1 MPPFKNMEEYQKW
14 KAERQRQMSQR
25 PHPGSAPSHLT
36 GAGSTRRPQA
46 DSYIRRN
53 LRSGEN
59 VVLEARITPLQT
71 WAAIAILCVLFGP
84 FSIAMVVIAIRDDSP
99 GWFVLALL
107 VAILFILLPSIYY
120 YFRYKR
126 AELSVTN
133 MRVVEKTG
141 ILSDNV
147 VDTVL
152 DRIQNVVY
160 KQPVLGK
167 IFGFGTV
174 TIRGVGTTIDP
185 IRGIADPIGLRQAVF
200 ASP

>member
-1 MPPFKNMEEYQKW
+1 
-14 KAERQRQMSQR
+14 
-25 PHPGSAPSHLT
+25 
-36 GAGSTRRPQA
+36 
-46 DSYIRRN
+46 
-53 LRSGEN
+53 
-59 VVLEARITPLQT
+59 
-71 WAAIAILCVLFGP
+71 
-84 FSIAMVVIAIRDDSP
+84 MVVIAIRDDSP

-174 TIRGVGTTIDP
+174 IIQSAARFGVE
-185 IRGIADPIGLRQAVF
+185 GIPNVQNPQEVRDAILQQVETYRQKQIHDQAEAIAMTMLRKQQ
-200 ASP
+200 